1 MNIPVKNIY
10 YMLSYA
16 FNVLNED
23 IYRNAATEE
32 FDNTANLF
40 SEILILG
47 LNKQIKQGL
56 LRDYIEIDENL
67 STIRGKIDIT
77 ESIKTQSF
85 LKNKLNCNFDEFSLN
100 FKLNQIIKTT
110 IFLLLKS
117 NSVDDERK
125 IKLKRIML
133 YFYDVDLIENVH
145 SINWNIR
152 YHRNNQNYRML
163 IYFCELIINGLL
175 ITEEDGEVKIRDF
188 LDDQRFHMLYE
199 KFVLNFY
206 KKEFPSLQ
214 VYSPIIPWKIDDEN
228 YNMLPRMETDIVL
241 EYTDKKILIIDT
253 KAYQRITRG
262 RGNAKINSNHL
273 YQIFSYV
280 KNKEEALSGETHEV
294 AGMLLYAKTYDG
306 VYPDEEYQMSG
317 NLISVKT
324 LDLNQE
330 FDEISEQLKN
340 IAVNFFGDEIL

>member
-1 MNIPVKNIY
+1 
-10 YMLSYA
+10 MLSYA
-16 FNVLNED
+16 FNVLNGD
-23 IYRNAATEE
+23 VYRNAATEE
-32 FDNTANLF
+32 FANTANLF

-85 LKNKLNCNFDEFSLN
+85 LKNQLNCNFDEFSLN

-133 YFYDVDLIENVH
+133 YFYDVDLIENIH

-206 KKEFPSLQ
+206 KKEFPSLH
-214 VYSPIIPWKIDDEN
+214 VYSPVIPWKIDDEN

-262 RGNAKINSNHL
+262 RGSAKINSNHL

-280 KNKEEALSGETHEV
+280 KNKEEALSGEPHEV

-317 NLISVKT
+317 NIISVKT

-330 FDEISEQLKN
+330 FDDISEQLKN